1 MSPTLRL
8 VPSSLLP
15 VLFVVACTSEA
26 GPPGVGAP
34 VGLAAVGSD
43 YHSVSVPLID
53 PVAGTVT
60 RPGCLT
66 SGSAAPGLTTALS
79 GDVVLPSQPQPGHE
93 LLIIDR
99 TNATLTWVDPGTCAV
114 LRQLNVG
121 EGSAANPHDVI
132 AVSAHKAYVTRSA
145 PSASDLLVIDPAAAT
160 ILGHVDLRSQSS
172 WPGADRP
179 VHPMPDRGLLLG
191 SAVYVSLNEL
201 TDDFEIAGPGRVVV
215 VDPARDAVTATIDL
229 PALQNCG
236 ALASVESARAL
247 AVACAGVF
255 SAGPQQVDA
264 SGVAWIDLG
273 VTPPASSVVPAE
285 WFGAAVSNL
294 DVAVLAPAFGFTVAS
309 GDFASMRPDA
319 LWAFDL
325 PAGAPRKVLDGSGPF
340 SLGGLVVDAARRRL
354 FIGDA
359 SDNDPRILVIDATD
373 PARPTVQKPI
383 AISGLPPRSLAF
395 Y

>member
-1 MSPTLRL
+1 
-8 VPSSLLP
+8 V
-15 VLFVVACTSEA
+15 
-26 GPPGVGAP
+26 GPPA
-34 VGLAAVGSD
+34 GLAAIGSD
-43 YHSVSVPLID
+43 YRSVSVSLID

-66 SGSAAPGLTTALS
+66 SGSAPPGLTTALS

-99 TNATLTWVDPGTCAV
+99 ANVTLTWVDPGTCAV

-191 SAVYVSLNEL
+191 SLVYVSLNEL
-201 TDDFEIAGPGRVVV
+201 TDDFKAAGPGRVVV

-229 PALQNCG
+229 PTLQNCG
-236 ALASVESARAL
+236 ALASVEGARAL
-247 AVACAGVF
+247 AVSCAGVF
-255 SAGPQQVDA
+255 ADGAQQVDT
-264 SGVAWIDLG
+264 SGVAWIDVG
-273 VTPPASSVVPAE
+273 VTPPASSVVSAVE
-285 WFGAAVSNL
+285 FAGAVSNL
-294 DVAVLAPAFGFTVAS
+294 DVAVLAPALGFTVVS
-309 GDFASMRPDA
+309 GDFATMRPDA

-325 PAGAPRKVLDGSGPF
+325 PAGARRKLLEGSGAF
-340 SLGGLVVDAARRRL
+340 ALGGLVADAAQKRL

-359 SDNDPRILVIDATD
+359 SDKDPRILVIDASD
-373 PARPTVQKPI
+373 PAGPTVQRPI
-383 AISGLPPRSLAF
+383 AISGLAPRSLAF